1 MDLAVAKEF
10 LGESEAE
17 AVKKAAKFFGV
28 AEAQLELR
36 TLPGNLGLSGLG
48 SRVVVLASLKEG
60 SGGDRVEGRD
70 RGERGERGE
79 RGHRGHRRER
89 GDRGDRRERR
99 DRGGGGERPDI
110 DHAELEKLA
119 HESVAEVTKT
129 GEPILLRPM
138 SSKERW
144 VAHNVVNETQGVRS
158 ESTGE
163 GRLRRVRIE
172 RE

>member
-1 MDLAVAKEF
+1 MMDLAVAKEF
-10 LGESEAE
+10 VGESEAE
-17 AVKKAAKFFGV
+17 AVEKAAKFFGV

-36 TLPGNLGLSGLG
+36 TLPSNLGLSGLG
-48 SRVVVLASLKEG
+48 SRVIVLASLKEG
-60 SGGDRVEGRD
+60 PGGDRGEGRD
-70 RGERGERGE
+70 RGE

-89 GDRGDRRERR
+89 GDRGDRGDPRERR
-99 DRGGGGERPDI
+99 DRGGRGERADSDP
-110 DHAELEKLA
+110 AELEKLA

-129 GEPILLRPM
+129 GEPVVLRPM

-144 VAHNVVNETQGVRS
+144 VVHNVVNEIRGVRS